1 MDRWWKG
8 EGWINGLERRLCVW
22 TILYMVL
29 WKGWDGITVD
39 NRAAKVAIGRRW
51 NGWNL
56 YGYGCL
62 GGERG
67 GMRIHVSEVEEVE
80 RE

>member
-1 MDRWWKG
+1 
-8 EGWINGLERRLCVW
+8 
-22 TILYMVL
+22 MVL